1 MNQPKDYPMGK
12 TSQIVY
18 AIRAVCIL
26 VLVSIF
32 IMAAVKFAL
41 LTLEAMQ

>member
-26 VLVSIF
+26 VLI
-32 IMAAVKFAL
+32 AVGVTSAYKFAL
-41 LTLEAMQ
+41 LTLEAMR